1 MAASLSLT
9 EGPHKNGKRVEIAVA
24 EESSES
30 ETEPEPAKR
39 FHRRISTNREI
50 KSSVSYILEV
60 GVCRCTRLTDAGDMV
75 WS

>member
-39 FHRRISTNREI
+39 FHRRISTNKEI
-50 KSSVSYILEV
+50 KSSVS
-60 GVCRCTRLTDAGDMV
+60 
-75 WS
+75 